1 MAKRKSNN
9 RNTQSEPSFKPA
21 RGKSNWFLAVLCV
34 VTSVLLFVAFTDY
47 QPEQSPFVTTNP
59 TDQNLVGLF
68 GATVS
73 WYGFYF
79 LGGAA
84 WLIPGFLGWFGY
96 LMVRGVRRFVISRLI
111 AMILCIIAGS
121 ALLTMQGDVFILERI
136 YHGGPGGILGN
147 LLVNEFLVNYL
158 GKFGTALIFGA
169 TYLTGLLFILF
180 RDVGGEL
187 ASFAAFMKEWNA
199 ERAERRKEKLE
210 LLRAAKE
217 AKERERAQLESARK
231 SVPAPEPKKLSVTR
245 RKEPETPV
253 EEPTATSAAAKT
265 AEPAA
270 AAKAPEIKKPTFQPP
285 KIVRP
290 SDPESPVE
298 AKPAEK
304 KFGPKI
310 ITPETTKKAV
320 LELPKSRG
328 NYIFPTLDLLEEP
341 APAVTDT
348 NEEEHTRTAEALQ
361 RTLKEFGVE
370 VTLGEIHIGPVI
382 TRYEI
387 YPAPGV
393 RVEKI
398 TNLQKNIALGL
409 RAQSVRIL
417 APVPGKGCVGVEIPN
432 KKATPV
438 GIREILESDN
448 WANAKAE
455 IPLALGRDVGGKP
468 VIADLARMPHLTRR
482 AARCTSTER

>member
-1 MAKRKSNN
+1 
-9 RNTQSEPSFKPA
+9 
-21 RGKSNWFLAVLCV
+21 
-34 VTSVLLFVAFTDY
+34 
-47 QPEQSPFVTTNP
+47 
-59 TDQNLVGLF
+59 
-68 GATVS
+68 
-73 WYGFYF
+73 
-79 LGGAA
+79 
-84 WLIPGFLGWFGY
+84 
-96 LMVRGVRRFVISRLI
+96 
-111 AMILCIIAGS
+111 
-121 ALLTMQGDVFILERI
+121 MQGDVFILERI

-253 EEPTATSAAAKT
+253 EEPTATSAAANT

-409 RAQSVRIL
+409 RAQL
-417 APVPGKGCVGVEIPN
+417 FELFPKTAP
-432 KKATPV
+432 KA
-438 GIREILESDN
+438 LQ
-448 WANAKAE
+448 
-455 IPLALGRDVGGKP
+455 
-468 VIADLARMPHLTRR
+468 
-482 AARCTSTER
+482 